1 MGEETKQN
9 DTDKAPNSEFGV
21 YDLSLTPVGNEP
33 QLNAEAGLST
43 PDLPRV
49 VGPNPGL
56 VPSIA
61 LEEAV
66 VSTPDPLAPQEVAA
80 ISLEDKSLSAAVIDN
95 ATKRPETVKPIL
107 PELDNSVLTAAELT
121 NLETALANSMSF
133 LSFAKGSLVAVALF
147 GVLML
152 GYLFFR
158 FEATE
163 NSLFEANLSLVDT
176 EARQE
181 ELLKSYNLKLYQLI
195 GFRVSEL
202 VWPALEFDGL
212 AHKQNLTAA
221 ESAKLKQLKPVIA
234 SNLEQINALAKGL
247 SYSGSDSDSKAMR
260 AELLRDVPSE
270 LKSSAVSGLIKSQ
283 ILHQTLTNASKLKS
297 LASSED
303 SKYAD
308 FLTKFLL
315 ETKVP
320 EAQLLKIDQ
329 NRLNWSEIIAG
340 IEAATKTVDPNFG
353 DPESQFVTY
362 DTYNFSARNNSILVS
377 GQIRTDD
384 QKTFTK
390 IANLID
396 AIEASAL
403 FAEVKT
409 RSFTKNEIDNVGND
423 VLAEGEELVA
433 PETASSSTY
442 EATLKLDFKLEQNE
456 DANAKS
462 KTKTKKNPN

>member
-1 MGEETKQN
+1 MAEESNQN
-9 DTDKAPNSEFGV
+9 DTGKAPNSEFGV

-33 QLNAEAGLST
+33 QLNADNGLST
-43 PDLPRV
+43 PDLPESMGAR
-49 VGPNPGL
+49 PSA

-66 VSTPDPLAPQEVAA
+66 VALNPLAPQEATVV
-80 ISLEDKSLSAAVIDN
+80 SLEDKSLSAAVIDN
-95 ATKRPETVKPIL
+95 ATKRPETMKPVL
-107 PELDNSVLTAAELT
+107 PELDNSVLSAAELT
-121 NLETALANSMSF
+121 NLELALANSSSF
-133 LSFAKGSLVAVALF
+133 LNFAKGSLVAVALF

-152 GYLFFR
+152 AYLFFR

-202 VWPALEFDGL
+202 VWPALEFDAL
-212 AHKQNLTAA
+212 AHQQSLTAA
-221 ESAKLKQLKPVIA
+221 ESARLKQLKPVLV
-234 SNLEQINALAKGL
+234 SNLEQIAALTKGL
-247 SYSGSDSDSKAMR
+247 SYPGTDSESKAMR
-260 AELLRDVPSE
+260 AELLRDVPVE

-283 ILHQTLTNASKLKS
+283 ILHQTLTSPSKLKS
-297 LASSED
+297 LASAED

-320 EAQLLKIDQ
+320 ETQLLKIEQ
-329 NRLNWSEIIAG
+329 SRLGWSEIIAG
-340 IEAATKTVDPNFG
+340 IEAATRTVDPNFG
-353 DPESQFVTY
+353 NPDTQFITY
-362 DTYNFSARNNSILVS
+362 DTYNFSARNNSILVG

-396 AIEASAL
+396 AIEESSL

-409 RSFTKNEIDNVGND
+409 RSFTKNEVASDSDG
-423 VLAEGEELVA
+423 LATNSGA
-433 PETASSSTY
+433 Y
-442 EATLKLDFKLEQNE
+442 EATLKLDFKLEQKE
-456 DANAKS
+456 DANATK
-462 KTKTKKNPN
+462 KTKAKTNRN

>member
-1 MGEETKQN
+1 MGEESKQN
-9 DTDKAPNSEFGV
+9 DTGKAPNSEFGV

-33 QLNAEAGLST
+33 QLNANNGFST
-43 PDLPRV
+43 PDLPEV
-49 VGPNPGL
+49 VGSSPGA

-61 LEEAV
+61 LEEV
-66 VSTPDPLAPQEVAA
+66 IVTPDPLAPQEVAA

-95 ATKRPETVKPIL
+95 ATKRPETMKPVL

-121 NLETALANSMSF
+121 NLEAALANSMSF

-163 NSLFEANLSLVDT
+163 KSLFEANLSLVDT
-176 EARQE
+176 EVRQE
-181 ELLKSYNLKLYQLI
+181 ELLKTYNLKLYQLI

-202 VWPALEFDGL
+202 VWPVLEFDGL
-212 AHKQNLTAA
+212 AHKQSLTAT
-221 ESAKLKQLKPVIA
+221 ESAKLKQLKPVIV
-234 SNLEQINALAKGL
+234 SNLEQINALTKGL
-247 SYSGSDSDSKAMR
+247 SYSGADSDSKAMR
-260 AELLRDVPSE
+260 AELLRDVPNE

-283 ILHQTLTNASKLKS
+283 ILHQTLTNSGKLKS
-297 LASSED
+297 LASADD
-303 SKYAD
+303 SKYAE

-315 ETKVP
+315 EAKVP
-320 EAQLLKIDQ
+320 EAQLLKISQ
-329 NRLNWSEIIAG
+329 NRLNWSEIIGG
-340 IEAATKTVDPNFG
+340 IEAATRTVDPNFG
-353 DPESQFVTY
+353 DPDAQFITY
-362 DTYNFSARNNSILVS
+362 DNYNFSARNNSILVG

-396 AIEASAL
+396 AIEESSL

-409 RSFTKNEIDNVGND
+409 RSFTKNEVDNVSND
-423 VLAEGEELVA
+423 LAADTEGLDVPA
-433 PETASSSTY
+433 ATGSSTY
-442 EATLKLDFKLEQNE
+442 EATLKLDFKLEQTE
-456 DANAKS
+456 DAKV
-462 KTKTKKNPN
+462 KTKAKTKPNSN

>member
-1 MGEETKQN
+1 MGEESKQN
-9 DTDKAPNSEFGV
+9 DNGKAPNSEFGV

-33 QLNAEAGLST
+33 QLNTDSGLST
-43 PDLPRV
+43 PDLPEV
-49 VGPNPGL
+49 VGSNPGA

-61 LEEAV
+61 FEEAIV
-66 VSTPDPLAPQEVAA
+66 APDPLAPQAVAA

-95 ATKRPETVKPIL
+95 ATKRPETIKPVL

-121 NLETALANSMSF
+121 NLEAALANSVSF

-163 NSLFEANLSLVDT
+163 KSLFEANLSLVDT

-181 ELLKSYNLKLYQLI
+181 ELLKTYNLKLYQLI

-202 VWPALEFDGL
+202 VWPALEFDAL
-212 AHKQNLTAA
+212 AHKQSLTAA
-221 ESAKLKQLKPVIA
+221 ESAKLKQLKPVIVD
-234 SNLEQINALAKGL
+234 NLEQINALTKGL

-260 AELLRDVPSE
+260 AELLRDVPAE

-283 ILHQTLTNASKLKS
+283 ILHQTLTNSGKLKS
-297 LASSED
+297 LASAED
-303 SKYAD
+303 SKYAE

-320 EAQLLKIDQ
+320 EAQLLKISQ
-329 NRLNWSEIIAG
+329 NRLNWSEIIGG
-340 IEAATKTVDPNFG
+340 IEVATKIVDPNFG
-353 DPESQFVTY
+353 DPNAQFITY
-362 DTYNFSARNNSILVS
+362 DNYNFSARNNSILVS

-384 QKTFTK
+384 QKTFTR

-396 AIEASAL
+396 AIEASSL
-403 FAEVKT
+403 FAEVTT
-409 RSFTKNEIDNVGND
+409 RSFTKNEVTSGDGVE
-423 VLAEGEELVA
+423 AETSAVSA
-433 PETASSSTY
+433 Y
-442 EATLKLDFKLEQNE
+442 EATLKLDFKLEQAE
-456 DANAKS
+456 DTKAKTKS
-462 KTKTKKNPN
+462 KAKPNSN